1 MTSKQKPWPV
11 DFPFWGYTLDLGSSM
26 CFRQRSFKGKML
38 RNTIVSPHSTLF
50 RNIVRIIGKLEALDH
65 ILIVQPNGKLN
76 VQVQLPRLQLLFFVN
91 RYGLLESKQLQ
102 CEVDPN
108 QDAGTWF
115 GLHEMLVCRNT
126 INHRHRTILVPIGRL
141 HAEKQGCHVRVQVQP
156 SGSYGRFQ
164 INSLLGRVDSPSEP
178 VLVYTKAML
187 HAYTSSPISDPL
199 TGRTGTEEAIEWL
212 QSAICQPWSPLSQ
225 GSLEKLEVIAKLAP
239 IREYYPPDSRTMRTD
254 RWDQSL
260 PIWLQD
266 PRLRFSV
273 DKILDI
279 SDNLS
284 IFAPNDA
291 QNHQLRSMRDSSIHA
306 RTLLR
311 QQRFERPLKFGSDQP
326 KSGCRQY
333 QSRDRISPNHISY
346 CNVLETI
353 SLLRRQPAIMSTTT
367 SLAQIFRNVPS
378 IGGYDHVFDK
388 ASLNDRLKVDLIQSW
403 GSLVR
408 FVREESNKYSL
419 MFLLGPAS
427 FSAQA
432 DMTLIRTLIA
442 FASFE
447 QLRGIF
453 LPPFQEYL
461 NFSPGQT
468 PQLGYLECFL
478 ERFRHR
484 PEDDEDMLE
493 EYASGKHRK
502 RLRKE
507 RAGFAA
513 EVDRDI
519 TFFAEFLL
527 AQWPCAEPSLQ
538 GQYRSLF
545 LDVGQ
550 AMQALRPEWCRMF
563 QNMQF
568 TSHLN
573 EVQHILSRHFGAVT
587 YLQPDFVHSENI
599 HPTRT
604 RGGETVEICDL
615 LRKAG
620 TTREGGVG
628 GSQMPL
634 ASPLQPKMVNRNVFL
649 AWKQTNAT
657 DICKTVQS
665 SENHEKPL
673 AFLKKTDWSPNTQPS
688 RSSQDLDTIIRK
700 LGSSQSS
707 VRQTYAAALQQSL
720 QSYQQLRPANFNQS
734 GVMLARPER
743 IASEDSAVQAL
754 MDKIRFLLD
763 RPVASCSARRVS
775 LLKKGNLWPVIN
787 SGTMLR
793 QLRSTA
799 PQKHFGSGMR
809 KLCVDLGVEITQLQR
824 EIRLH
829 DLAMK
834 NQSGRYFEELAN
846 TGHSNWDPGDYTD
859 WLLLELESNLL
870 IRPAQVDVALATIS
884 PASGSNSVLQMN
896 MGQGKPYFYSQED
909 EKGSLDLGRMRKPL
923 AAGFLAILMMWPN
936 GLADYSNR

>member
-11 DFPFWGYTLDLGSSM
+11 DHPFWGYTLDLRTGM
-26 CFRQRSFKGKML
+26 CFRQPPL
-38 RNTIVSPHSTLF
+38 RGRTVQNTIVSPHSTLF
-50 RNIVRIIGKLEALDH
+50 RNIVRIMGKLETLDQ
-65 ILIVQPNGKLN
+65 ILIIQPSGKLN

-102 CEVDPN
+102 CEIDPN
-108 QDAGTWF
+108 QDAGTWY
-115 GLHEMLVCRNT
+115 GLREMLVCRNT

-141 HAEKQGCHVRVQVQP
+141 HAEKEGCHVRVQVQH

-164 INSLLGRVDSPSEP
+164 INPLLGRVDSPSEP
-178 VLVYTKAML
+178 ILVYTKAML

-199 TGRTGTEEAIEWL
+199 TGRTGIEEAIEWL

-225 GSLEKLEVIAKLAP
+225 GSLERLEVVAKLAP
-239 IREYYPPDSRTMRTD
+239 NREYYPPDSRTMRTD
-254 RWDQSL
+254 QWDQSL

-266 PRLRFSV
+266 SRLKFLV

-279 SDNLS
+279 SGNLS
-284 IFAPNDA
+284 VFAPNDS
-291 QNHQLRSMRDSSIHA
+291 QRHQLRSIRDSGIHA

-311 QQRFERPLKFGSDQP
+311 QQRFERPLKFELDQP
-326 KSGCRQY
+326 ESTCYQY

-353 SLLRRQPAIMSTTT
+353 SLLRRQPAVMSTTT
-367 SLAQIFRNVPS
+367 SLARHFQNLPS

-408 FVREESNKYSL
+408 FIREESNKYSL

-427 FSAQA
+427 FNAQA

-447 QLRGIF
+447 QLRHIF
-453 LPPFQEYL
+453 LPPFQEYV

-468 PQLGYLECFL
+468 PQLGYLERFF
-478 ERFRHR
+478 EPFRHSR

-493 EYASGKHRK
+493 EYASGQHRK

-519 TFFAEFLL
+519 TYFAEYLL
-527 AQWPCAEPSLQ
+527 AQWPCAEPSLH
-538 GQYRSLF
+538 GLFRSLF

-563 QNMQF
+563 QNMQL

-573 EVQHILSRHFGAVT
+573 EVQQVLDRHFGAVT
-587 YLQPDFVHSENI
+587 YLQPDFVHSEDI
-599 HPTRT
+599 HPMRT

-620 TTREGGVG
+620 TTHEGGFG
-628 GSQMPL
+628 GGLMPL
-634 ASPLQPKMVNRNVFL
+634 ASPLQAKMVNGNAFPTWRQ
-649 AWKQTNAT
+649 ANAT
-657 DICKTVQS
+657 DISKIVQT
-665 SENHEKPL
+665 SENREKSSGSL
-673 AFLKKTDWSPNTQPS
+673 RKTDWSLSTQPS
-688 RSSQDLDTIIRK
+688 RSSQDLDTIIGK
-700 LGSSQSS
+700 LGTSRSS
-707 VRQTYAAALQQSL
+707 VRQNYAAALQQSL
-720 QSYQQLRPANFNQS
+720 QSYQQLQPANSHPS
-734 GVMLARPER
+734 GVMLARPEC
-743 IASEDSAVQAL
+743 IASEDSAVRAL
-754 MDKIRFLLD
+754 MDKIRFILD
-763 RPVASCSARRVS
+763 QPVANCSARRIN

-787 SGTMLR
+787 SRTMLR
-793 QLRSTA
+793 QLRSNA
-799 PQKHFGSGMR
+799 PHKHFGSGMR
-809 KLCVDLGVEITQLQR
+809 KLCVELGVKITQLQR

-829 DLAMK
+829 DLALK
-834 NQSGRYFEELAN
+834 SQSGRYFEELSN

-859 WLLLELESNLL
+859 WLLLEVESNLL

-896 MGQGKPYFYSQED
+896 MGQGKSTIYLILKI
-909 EKGSLDLGRMRKPL
+909 EKGPLTVTACASLSRLDSLQ
-923 AAGFLAILMMWPN
+923 F
-936 GLADYSNR
+936 